1 MFVADL
7 STVWYRLGFVSY
19 LHSLYLDSFQTTK
32 RHSYEGYSI
41 YIAILSSFLLG
52 VYPVDVTDLQP
63 YYTPTICHNSMN
75 NHWIPTKLGTAN
87 SCNTLF
93 ECAKFQLNW
102 STHLYFMVDSV
113 YLYVCLHTCCGEND
127 AYCNFFICFTFH
139 ELLCTTV

>member
-1 MFVADL
+1 M
-7 STVWYRLGFVSY
+7 SY
-19 LHSLYLDSFQTTK
+19 LHNLYLDSFQTTK

-41 YIAILSSFLLG
+41 YIAILSSFLQG

-93 ECAKFQLNW
+93 KCAKFQLNW
-102 STHLYFMVDSV
+102 STHSYFMVGFAKCAKRRRILRKKMKKLEQNFGHSYLENVWNNSRRIWYVDSP
-113 YLYVCLHTCCGEND
+113 NWP
-127 AYCNFFICFTFH
+127 A
-139 ELLCTTV
+139 LL